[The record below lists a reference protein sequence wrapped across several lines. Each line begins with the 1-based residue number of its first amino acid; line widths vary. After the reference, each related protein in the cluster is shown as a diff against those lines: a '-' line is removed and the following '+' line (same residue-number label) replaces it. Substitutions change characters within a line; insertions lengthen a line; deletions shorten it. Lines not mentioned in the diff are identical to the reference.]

1 MMEEKEYV
9 HISEKGGARIGVNCA
24 ISSNLDLC
32 DKQLLSIGD
41 NVIISS
47 DVLFVTH
54 DASYTILGDRTRS
67 LFGKIKIGNNCFI
80 GERSTIMYGVE
91 LADSIIVAAGSVVT
105 KSFKQ
110 EGVIIGGNPAKVI
123 STLNRFAE
131 HSKNKGMLLSET
143 FEAVKNQDGRLIKR
157 KNFE

>member
-1 MMEEKEYV
+1 M
-9 HISEKGGARIGVNCA
+9 
-24 ISSNLDLC
+24 
-32 DKQLLSIGD
+32 
-41 NVIISS
+41 IISS

-67 LFGKIKIGNNCFI
+67 LFGEIKIGNNCFI

-91 LADSIIVAAGSVVT
+91 LADSIIVAAGTVVT

-110 EGVIIGGNPAKVI
+110 QGVIIGGNPAKVI

-143 FEAVKNQDGRLIKR
+143 FEAVKKSRWTFDKA
-157 KNFE
+157 KKF